1 MSLFRHQLPELCG
14 AVDSARWR
22 NIAICARVA
31 HMSATVCWD
40 KSRSLMRPLVV
51 LAVAIGFAGAAM
63 AQTSSPSTGGPT
75 GGGPTT
81 AAPPPSS
88 SPPPATESQ
97 RNLDTRPPASS
108 LPGSTTSPPPPAVL
122 QPRTGTTE
130 TRPGQD
136 AAPPSAGTG
145 KRPTPGGAGSSQQSR
160 DTRTGKNP
168 GSETYTSCLNM
179 WERATHMSRQ
189 EWSRACRR
197 VENRLQNLQL
207 SEDLDRLK
215 TGSAATRRR

>member
-1 MSLFRHQLPELCG
+1 
-14 AVDSARWR
+14 
-22 NIAICARVA
+22 
-31 HMSATVCWD
+31 
-40 KSRSLMRPLVV
+40 MRPLVV

-81 AAPPPSS
+81 ATPPPSS

-97 RNLDTRPPASS
+97 RNLDTRPPTSS
-108 LPGSTTSPPPPAVL
+108 LPGSTSSPPPPAVL

-130 TRPGQD
+130 PRPGQD
-136 AAPPSAGTG
+136 AVPPSAG
-145 KRPTPGGAGSSQQSR
+145 KRPTTGGAGSSQKSR
-160 DTRTGKNP
+160 ETRTGKNP
-168 GSETYTSCLNM
+168 GSETFTSCLAM
-179 WERATHMSRQ
+179 WERATHMTKR
-189 EWSRACRR
+189 EWSRACHR